1 MLNEAMK
8 RAGWRECPSD
18 DVRRVWEEKGGR
30 WQAAK
35 GWYSLPQSWIANV
48 DIVFLG
54 DASASMYMMWRPI
67 SGETWDYDPRGWGKV
82 VPTEP
87 GLWWRTDRDE
97 PVWVVV
103 GEEGLEWYWDEAAAR
118 DKNGYPVTDED
129 DWIAP
134 CVNPGVLP

>member
-1 MLNEAMK
+1 MLTEAMM

-18 DVRRVWEEKGGR
+18 EVMRAWEEKGGR
-30 WQAAK
+30 WQVWSTASEIPGAV
-35 GWYSLPQSWIANV
+35 LPNDWAV
-48 DIVFLG
+48 
-54 DASASMYMMWRPI
+54 ASVRVGAWRPVNPQ
-67 SGETWDYDPRGWGKV
+67 TWDYDPRGWGKV